1 MGIWRPQ
8 FLLEQVKK
16 LGTVTLKI
24 SLEGL
29 ICKKHVVTDGT
40 EWKEVHL
47 QMKKII
53 SWKVLMPRRDLLFK
67 SDMWSDLALGGFL

>member
-1 MGIWRPQ
+1 M
-8 FLLEQVKK
+8 
-16 LGTVTLKI
+16 LKI

-29 ICKKHVVTDGT
+29 ISKKHVLTDDM

-47 QMKKII
+47 QTKKII
-53 SWKVLMPRRDLLFK
+53 SWKVLMPRHDLLFK